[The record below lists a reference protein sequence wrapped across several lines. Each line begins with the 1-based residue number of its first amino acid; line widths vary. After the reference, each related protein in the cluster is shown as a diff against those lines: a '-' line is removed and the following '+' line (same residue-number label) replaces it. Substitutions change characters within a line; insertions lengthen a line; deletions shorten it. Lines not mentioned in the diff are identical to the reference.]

1 MNRQRR
7 WVSAVVGLL
16 VLFGLIARQSRAED
30 APQTEP
36 GFTNLITPNTLSGWR
51 LGDEDLTGKTTTADG
66 RFNIDGETIVIA
78 RAGRPVAQLSPVTP
92 KSDIIFGGLAGLIV
106 LDDEYFV
113 AADAEVAAMFN
124 DEIDPR
130 R

>member
-1 MNRQRR
+1 M
-7 WVSAVVGLL
+7 AATDDVVNVHDAKTHLSKLL
-16 VLFGLIARQSRAED
+16 ERVE
-30 APQTEP
+30 
-36 GFTNLITPNTLSGWR
+36 N
-51 LGDEDLTGKTTTADG
+51 
-66 RFNIDGETIVIA
+66 GETIVIA

-124 DEIDPR
+124 DEIEPR